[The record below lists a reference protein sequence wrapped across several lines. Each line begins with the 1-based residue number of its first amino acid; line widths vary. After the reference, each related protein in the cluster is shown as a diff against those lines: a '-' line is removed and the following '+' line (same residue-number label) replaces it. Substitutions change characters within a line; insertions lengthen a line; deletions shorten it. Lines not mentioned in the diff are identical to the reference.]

1 MNISLNKK
9 DRQLLDVL
17 QEEGRMSQ
25 IDLADRVALS
35 PSQCGRR
42 VRRLE
47 EAGIID
53 GYTAVLDTAST
64 GLSVVAFVMVSL
76 EKHGREE
83 AADFARAV
91 EGRSNVLECWSISGD
106 DDYMLRVVATDLRE
120 LSDWMM
126 HDLLAIE
133 NVAKVHSIIA
143 LDKVKYTTKLPT

>member
-1 MNISLNKK
+1 MNISLDQK

-53 GYTAVLDTAST
+53 G
-64 GLSVVAFVMVSL
+64 
-76 EKHGREE
+76 
-83 AADFARAV
+83 
-91 EGRSNVLECWSISGD
+91 
-106 DDYMLRVVATDLRE
+106 
-120 LSDWMM
+120 
-126 HDLLAIE
+126 
-133 NVAKVHSIIA
+133 
-143 LDKVKYTTKLPT
+143 

>member
-1 MNISLNKK
+1 MNISLDKK

-64 GLSVVAFVMVSL
+64 GLSVVAFVMISL
-76 EKHGREE
+76 EKHGGEQ
-83 AADFARAV
+83 AA
-91 EGRSNVLECWSISGD
+91 
-106 DDYMLRVVATDLRE
+106 
-120 LSDWMM
+120 
-126 HDLLAIE
+126 
-133 NVAKVHSIIA
+133 
-143 LDKVKYTTKLPT
+143 

>member
-1 MNISLNKK
+1 MNISLDQK

-64 GLSVVAFVMVSL
+64 GLSVVAFVMISL
-76 EKHGREE
+76 EKHGGQQ
-83 AADFARAV
+83 AA
-91 EGRSNVLECWSISGD
+91 
-106 DDYMLRVVATDLRE
+106 
-120 LSDWMM
+120 
-126 HDLLAIE
+126 
-133 NVAKVHSIIA
+133 
-143 LDKVKYTTKLPT
+143 

>member
-1 MNISLNKK
+1 MNISLDHK

-42 VRRLE
+42 VKRLE
-47 EAGIID
+47 EAGVID
-53 GYTAVLDTAST
+53 GYRAVLDTPAT

-76 EKHGREE
+76 EKHGERE
-83 AADFARAV
+83 AAAFDRAV

-133 NVAKVHSIIA
+133 NISNVHSIIA
-143 LDKVKYTTKLPT
+143 LDKVKYTTRLPL

>member
-1 MNISLNKK
+1 MNISLDKK

-17 QEEGRMSQ
+17 QEEGRTSQ
-25 IDLADRVALS
+25 IDLSDRVALS

-64 GLSVVAFVMVSL
+64 GLLVVAFVMVSL

-83 AADFARAV
+83 AADFSRAV
-91 EGRSNVLECWSISGD
+91 EGRSNVLECWYVSGD

-133 NVAKVHSIIA
+133 NVARVHSIIA
-143 LDKVKYTTKLPT
+143 LDKVKYTTKLPM